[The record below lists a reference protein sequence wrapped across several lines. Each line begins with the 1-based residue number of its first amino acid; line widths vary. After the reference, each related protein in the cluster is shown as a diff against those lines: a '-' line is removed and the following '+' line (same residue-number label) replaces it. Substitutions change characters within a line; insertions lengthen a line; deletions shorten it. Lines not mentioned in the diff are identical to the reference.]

1 MLRKKPSEM
10 FRLFAHKTA
19 EQLLLLL
26 PIFIINIIEGCIYV
40 DCANERLV

>member
-1 MLRKKPSEM
+1 MLRKKPLEM

-19 EQLLLLL
+19 EQLLLL
-26 PIFIINIIEGCIYV
+26 PTFIINIIEGCIYV